1 MTVQGWTNQLKR
13 EMEFLGVSMENL
25 AELVEK
31 HEWMFSERTVEAMRL
46 RNEMLASID
55 RGI

>member
-1 MTVQGWTNQLKR
+1 MTVQGWKNQLKR
-13 EMEFLGVSMENL
+13 EMEFLGVSMDVL

-31 HEWMFSERTVEAMRL
+31 HEWMFSARTVEAMRL

>member
-13 EMEFLGVSMENL
+13 EMEFLGVSMEKL

-31 HEWMFSERTVEAMRL
+31 HEWMFSQRTVEAMRL

>member
-13 EMEFLGVSMENL
+13 EMEFLGVSMEKL